1 MAGRKK
7 TNTETL
13 YIVKTPVEDYCGVGA
28 AGVHFAHGEA
38 EMKDGWVLDWYRN
51 HGYEVLEKGAEK
63 VAENDDA
70 GDNAVEE
77 KADDDKQE

>member
-7 TNTETL
+7 TDAV
-13 YIVKTPVEDYCGVGA
+13 YIVKTPVKDYCGVGA

-51 HGYEVLEKGAEK
+51 HGYEVLEKGAENSGS
-63 VAENDDA
+63 VDEATEA
-70 GDNAVEE
+70 
-77 KADDDKQE
+77 DKQG